1 LFGYN
6 VRNLTALETLDKFRR
21 VLLLGAP
28 PDLPGGDVAW
38 APLSSHSL
46 VVSGGSS
53 GFQLEVIDASRTVQF
68 RFDPFPGFRCN
79 VTTTPADVNG
89 DGTPD
94 LIAAVGSGGPGHVK
108 AFDGTD
114 GALIGSF
121 YAFDP
126 SQTAGV
132 NLAAGDLDGD
142 GRAEIV
148 VTLRAGPAH

>member
-1 LFGYN
+1 ADAAHVPLLNYWRAMQGAIGLGIGPDHVHPSLAPTGGGDLSDFGQLFGYN
-6 VRNLTALETLDKFRR
+6 VRNLTALETLDKLRR

-38 APLSSHSL
+38 APLSSPSL

-68 RFDPFPGFRCN
+68 RFDPFPGFRGN
-79 VTTTPADVNG
+79 VTTALADVNG

-108 AFDGTD
+108 
-114 GALIGSF
+114 
-121 YAFDP
+121 
-126 SQTAGV
+126 
-132 NLAAGDLDGD
+132 
-142 GRAEIV
+142 
-148 VTLRAGPAH
+148 